1 MPAAVDFLIGP
12 ADFGPACRWQATA
25 PDSHFTRST
34 TCSMLTADGGR
45 VALGGNRL
53 ITTSLAGGR
62 TERSL
67 AAYRGDVGIALGR
80 LPGLPGR
87 GAARA
92 GLPVPVHRPETPVPS
107 G

>member
-1 MPAAVDFLIGP
+1 MPAAVGFLIGP
-12 ADFGPACRWQATA
+12 ADFGPTCWWQAA
-25 PDSHFTRST
+25 VPDSPFTRSMSCT
-34 TCSMLTADGGR
+34 LLTAD
-45 VALGGNRL
+45 
-53 ITTSLAGGR
+53 GGR

-67 AAYRGDVGIALGR
+67 AAYRGDVGIALER